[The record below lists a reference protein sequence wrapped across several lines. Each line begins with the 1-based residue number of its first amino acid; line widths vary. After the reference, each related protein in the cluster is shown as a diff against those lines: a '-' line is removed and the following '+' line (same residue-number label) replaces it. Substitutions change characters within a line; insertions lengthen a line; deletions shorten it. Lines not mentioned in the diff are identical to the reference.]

1 MVFSNLKLK
10 SKLVIAFILTGF
22 LSSFIIGM
30 IAYNSGA
37 SSLSHEAYMLL
48 DSTRENKA
56 DQVEKYFK
64 TIADQV
70 TTFAKTHTVVE
81 GLRDFQD
88 GWEKL
93 NIDHPVSEEELK
105 RFEKDLQSNFDKL
118 TGDVKK
124 KIGESYSYNDLKPQD
139 KRAIILQRY
148 ACKPAANDN
157 GAHGYDQSDLGH
169 NTAYNR
175 AHKKYHHVVKDFLDR
190 FEYYDIFFFNN
201 KGDMIYSVFKEMDYA
216 TNLLNGPYSKGNFG
230 RAVKDALNQPY
241 SDKQVYFLEDFE
253 TYVPSYGDFAS
264 FISTPVYN
272 DAKEQIG
279 VLAFQM
285 PVGKI
290 NEIMSGVNNISA
302 QDDKDNWRDI
312 KGNWSDFGL
321 GQEGQVYI
329 LAKDRTLRNETR
341 ERLEDSKN
349 GLKNFLADLRA
360 ANTGT
365 DVDRLENVMKSIGIQ
380 KVNNPEFE
388 QVFQGNKFDGEIK
401 DYKGEYQLTAARK
414 LNIPQLDWI
423 IVAQD
428 SHDEALGPVAK
439 LMTTMIIVFL
449 ALVAGI
455 FFFSLFISGKISKPI
470 LECSEVA
477 VALAGGDFSKQ
488 VNVTSTDEV
497 GELGKAINNAVVQT
511 DEAQKAAQQATEEA
525 EVAKGKAEVAAQE
538 AEVAAQEAGEAKI
551 VAEEAKAQAEESA
564 QEAAAMAAKAN
575 SALEGS
581 STAFMTCDRDFN
593 ILYANPSTVEM
604 VQRNIEH
611 FNRQFRGFSLE
622 NLVGSSIDMF
632 HVNPAHQRSILSNP
646 ANLPH
651 KAEIKVGDLD
661 FSLNISAMKDADGNY
676 VGNSLEWEN
685 VTEKKAAQAQ
695 AASLHSMVESVE
707 SNLMICDRDRVITYV
722 NPSVVGLLSRY
733 ESKLKERIPSFSS
746 QNMVGRCIDEFH
758 SNPAHQASLLSN
770 PAHFPYK
777 TEINLGGIEFG
788 LNAMALRDADGEFVG
803 IAVEWLDNNDR
814 AAYRDE
820 VTSVIEAAKSGDL
833 GKRGDVAAMSDI
845 YKPMLQGINDIIDA
859 IVEPID
865 ELKTKLEDVAKG
877 DLTAYVTGDYK
888 GDHELLKKSLNS
900 TLDNLNNI
908 MGQVSTAAGQMAQG
922 SSQVSD
928 SSQSISQGATE
939 QAASLEE
946 ITASMNEMSSQT
958 TQNAENANQA
968 NQLAQSAQNGAE
980 TGNQMMNKMLKAMDD
995 IDDSAQ
1001 KISKIIK
1008 VIDEIAFQTNLLALN
1023 AAVEAARAGV
1033 HGKGFAVVAEEVR
1046 NLAARSANAAKETT
1060 ELIEGSIKNVNAGS
1074 EVANNTSESLQE
1086 IVSGISK
1093 VTDLVGEIAAASNEQ
1108 AQGINQVNQGLV
1120 QLDQVT
1126 QQNTANSEE
1135 SAAASLELSEQA
1147 NQLTELLKQFKL
1159 NASSQTSQMNDLS
1172 NFSPEMLKQIQN
1184 MTSVPSANNSGLPKG
1199 ARPESDPNDIIPL
1212 DDFEMGDTGRY

>member
-1 MVFSNLKLK
+1 MILSNLKLK
-10 SKLVIAFILTGF
+10 TKLIIAFILTGF
-22 LSSFIIGM
+22 ISSFTIGM
-30 IAYNSGA
+30 IAYFNGA

-48 DSTRENKA
+48 DSTRENKG

-81 GLRDFQD
+81 GMQDFQA
-88 GWEKL
+88 GWERL
-93 NIDHPVSEEELK
+93 EVDHPVSDEML
-105 RFEKDLQSNFDKL
+105 RQFESDLQSNYDNL
-118 TGDVKK
+118 TGKVKK
-124 KIGESYSYNDLKPQD
+124 KIGESYSYNDLKPAD
-139 KRAIILQRY
+139 KRATILQRY
-148 ACKPAANDN
+148 ACKPASNGD
-157 GAHGYDQSDLGH
+157 GAHGYAFDDLGH

-175 AHKKYHHVVKDFLDR
+175 AHKKYHHVVRNFLDK

-201 KGDMIYSVFKEMDYA
+201 NGDMIYSVFKEMDYA
-216 TNLLNGPYSKGNFG
+216 TNLVNGPYSKGNFG
-230 RAVKDALNQPY
+230 RAVKSALNQKY
-241 SDKQVYFLEDFE
+241 SEESKYFLEDFE

-264 FISTPVYN
+264 FITTPVY
-272 DAKEQIG
+272 DADKKQIG

-290 NEIMSGVNNISA
+290 NEIMSGVNDISA
-302 QDDKDNWRDI
+302 FDDESNKWNDI
-312 KGNWSDFGL
+312 KGNWQDFGL
-321 GQEGQVYI
+321 GQEGQVFI
-329 LAKDRTLRNETR
+329 LAKDRTLRNESR
-341 ERLEDSKN
+341 QRLEDSKN

-360 ANTGT
+360 SDTGT
-365 DVDRLENVMKSIGIQ
+365 DVDRLKNVMKSIGIQ
-380 KVNNPEFE
+380 KVNNPEFDN
-388 QVFQGNKFDGEIK
+388 VFQGQKFDGEIV
-401 DYKGEYQLTAARK
+401 DYRGDSQLTAARK

-449 ALVAGI
+449 VIVFAI
-455 FFFSLFISGKISKPI
+455 FITSMWGASKISKPI

-488 VNVTSTDEV
+488 VKFSSTDEV
-497 GELGKAINNAVVQT
+497 GDLGNAINNAVTQT
-511 DEAQKAAQQATEEA
+511 KEAQDAAKSATEEA
-525 EVAKGKAEVAAQE
+525 EVAAKEAEIAKGE
-538 AEVAAQEAGEAKI
+538 AEVAAKEAK
-551 VAEEAKAQAEESA
+551 VAKAQAEESA
-564 QEAAAMAAKAN
+564 VEAAAMAAKAN

-581 STAFMTCDRDFN
+581 STAFMTADRDFN
-593 ILYANPSTVEM
+593 ITYANPSTVEM
-604 VQRNIEH
+604 VRKNIDH
-611 FNRQFRGFSLE
+611 FTKQFPGFSLDS
-622 NLVGSSIDMF
+622 LVGSSIDIF
-632 HVNPAHQRSILSNP
+632 HKNPAHQRSILSNP
-646 ANLPH
+646 NNLPH
-651 KAEIKVGDLD
+651 KAEIQVGDLE
-661 FSLNISAMKDADGNY
+661 FALNISAMKDANGEY

-695 AASLHSMVESVE
+695 AASLQSMVENVE
-707 SNLMICDRDRVITYV
+707 SNLMICDKDRVVTYV
-722 NPSVVGLLSRY
+722 NPSVVKLLSKY
-733 ESKLKERIPSFSS
+733 ETRLREKVPSFSS
-746 QNMVGRCIDEFH
+746 KNMVGRCIDEYH
-758 SNPAHQASLLSN
+758 ENPAHQASLLSN
-770 PAHFPYK
+770 PSHFPYK
-777 TEINLGGIEFG
+777 TEINVGGLEFG

-803 IAVEWLDNNDR
+803 VAVEWLDNNDR
-814 AAYRDE
+814 AAYRNE
-820 VTSVIEAAKSGDL
+820 VTSVIDAAKSGDL
-833 GKRGDVAAMSDI
+833 GKRGNVDAMSDV

-859 IVEPID
+859 IVAPID
-865 ELKTKLEDVAKG
+865 ELKIKLEDIAKG
-877 DLTAYVTGDYK
+877 DLTSYVTGDYK
-888 GDHELLKKSLNS
+888 GDHELLKLSLNG
-900 TLDNLNNI
+900 TLDNLNEI
-908 MGQVSTAAGQMAQG
+908 MGQVKNASRQMAQG
-922 SSQVSD
+922 SGQVSD
-928 SSQSISQGATE
+928 SSQAISQGATE

-968 NQLAQSAQNGAE
+968 NQLAQVAQTGAE
-980 TGNQMMNKMLKAMDD
+980 KGNSMMNQMLKAMDD

-1060 ELIEGSIKNVNAGS
+1060 ELIEGSIKNVNTGT

-1086 IVSGISK
+1086 IVGGISK

-1126 QQNTANSEE
+1126 QQNTASSEE

-1147 NQLTELLKQFKL
+1147 NQLTEILNQFTIKE
-1159 NASSQTSQMNDLS
+1159 SSGQSAMNNL
-1172 NFSPEMLKQIQN
+1172 SPEILKQIQN
-1184 MTSVPSANNSGLPKG
+1184 MTTVSSSKELPQTSYGSA
-1199 ARPESDPNDIIPL
+1199 ESDPNDVIPL
-1212 DDFEMGDTGRY
+1212 DDFDMGDTGRY

>member
-1 MVFSNLKLK
+1 MAFSNLKLK
-10 SKLVIAFILTGF
+10 SKLIIAFILTGF
-22 LSSFIIGM
+22 VSSFIIGM
-30 IAYNSGA
+30 IAYKRGA

-56 DQVEKYFK
+56 DQVERYFK

-93 NIDHPVSEEELK
+93 LTDHPLTDETFQE
-105 RFEKDLQSNFDKL
+105 FENDLQSNYDNL
-118 TGDVKK
+118 TGKVKK
-124 KIGESYSYNDLKPQD
+124 KIGESYTYTDLKPQD

-148 ACKPAANDN
+148 ACKAAANGN
-157 GAHGYDQSDLGH
+157 GAHGYENADLGH

-175 AHKKYHHVVKDFLDR
+175 AHKKYHSVVRDFLDK

-216 TNLLNGPYSKGNFG
+216 TNLLNGPYSRGNFG
-230 RAVKDALNQPY
+230 RAVRKAMKQPY
-241 SDKQVYFLEDFE
+241 SQTARYFLEDFE

-264 FISTPVYN
+264 FISTPVY
-272 DAKEQIG
+272 DSEKKQIG

-290 NEIMSGVNNISA
+290 NEIMSGVNDISA
-302 QDDKDNWRDI
+302 QDEKDKWRDI
-312 KGNWSDFGL
+312 KGNWQDFGL
-321 GQEGQVYI
+321 GKDGQVYI

-341 ERLEDSKN
+341 QRLEDSKN
-349 GLKNFLADLRA
+349 GLKNLLADLKA
-360 ANTGT
+360 SNTGT
-365 DVDRLENVMKSIGIQ
+365 DVNRLQNVMKSIGIQ
-380 KVNNPEFE
+380 KVNNPELDK
-388 QVFQGNKFDGEIK
+388 VFQGEKFDGEIV
-401 DYKGEYQLTAARK
+401 DYRGERQLTAARK

-428 SHDEALGPVAK
+428 SHEQALGPVDK

-449 ALVAGI
+449 VLVAGI
-455 FFFSLFISGKISKPI
+455 FAFSMFIAGKISKPI
-470 LECSEVA
+470 IECSKVA
-477 VALAGGDFSKQ
+477 VALAGGDFSRR
-488 VNVTSTDEV
+488 VNVNSKDEV
-497 GELGKAINNAVVQT
+497 GELGDAINNAVVQT
-511 DEAQKAAQQATEEA
+511 DEAQKSARKATEEA
-525 EVAKGKAEVAAQE
+525 ELAAQE
-538 AEVAAQEAGEAKI
+538 AEESKGRAEIAAREAGEAKLI
-551 VAEEAKAQAEESA
+551 ADEAKANAEESA
-564 QEAAAMAAKAN
+564 KEAAAMAAKAN

-581 STAFMTCDRDFN
+581 STAFMTCDRNYN

-604 VQRNIEH
+604 VRRNIDH
-611 FNRQFRGFSLE
+611 FNRQFRDFSLE
-622 NLVGSSIDMF
+622 KLVGSSIDIF
-632 HVNPAHQRSILSNP
+632 HKNPAHQRSILSNP

-651 KAEIKVGDLD
+651 RAEIKVGDLD
-661 FSLNISAMKDADGNY
+661 FALNISTMKDADGNY

-695 AASLHSMVESVE
+695 AASLHSMVENVE

-722 NPSVVGLLSRY
+722 NPSVVSLLAHY
-733 ESKLKERIPSFSS
+733 ETKLRERIPSFSS
-746 QNMVGRCIDEFH
+746 RNMLGCCIDEFH
-758 SNPAHQASLLSN
+758 ANPAHQASLLSN

-788 LNAMALRDADGEFVG
+788 LNAMALRDAEGNFVG
-803 IAVEWLDNNDR
+803 IAVEWIDNNDR

-833 GKRGDVAAMSDI
+833 GKRGDVAAMSNV

-859 IVEPID
+859 IVAPID
-865 ELKTKLEDVAKG
+865 ELKSKLEDVAKG
-877 DLTAYVTGDYK
+877 DLTAYVSGDYK
-888 GDHELLKKSLNS
+888 GDHELLKTSLNS

-908 MGQVSTAAGQMAQG
+908 MGQVNTAAGQMAQG
-922 SSQVSD
+922 ASQVSD

-958 TQNAENANQA
+958 QQNAENANQA
-968 NQLAQSAQNGAE
+968 NQLAQSAQTGAE
-980 TGNQMMNKMLKAMDD
+980 KGNQMMNNMLGAMSD

-1074 EVANNTSESLQE
+1074 EVANSTSESLKE
-1086 IVSGISK
+1086 IVDGISK

-1135 SAAASLELSEQA
+1135 SAAASLELSEQS
-1147 NQLTELLKQFKL
+1147 NQLTELLRQFKL
-1159 NASSQTSQMNDLS
+1159 KAATGTAALNSFSALS
-1172 NFSPEMLKQIQN
+1172 PDMLKQLQS
-1184 MTSVPSANNSGLPKG
+1184 MTVVAAKNDLGKVKNSKN
-1199 ARPESDPNDIIPL
+1199 SDPNDIIPL